1 MDAQFQ
7 TSFQRMEQAL
17 QRLTDAI
24 AAYNPSTKAADE
36 LVAAD
41 GALSANLKQLVHHQR
56 NHLRIQELKRIT
68 DKNDEKL
75 KNHIRLLAELRKEIA
90 AIPSTER
97 TTSTRQASVDELL
110 SYAKFLSPTTVPPTL
125 RRKQDVMVKTD
136 PTDALHVTNGMA
148 TPPAGAQEAD
158 AAAKVDNTEVKDEQ
172 DEAPAN
178 PYIAWEPWPSQGA
191 VLSGALADIQR
202 MVEAGQDPASILT
215 PAEQQE
221 RERLRAEEKEREE
234 REELERLREKRE
246 RGQFDTY
253 DSRFAN
259 AGVFNPDD

>member
-1 MDAQFQ
+1 MDAQFH

-17 QRLTDAI
+17 QRLTDTI
-24 AAYNPSTKAADE
+24 AAYSPSTTAADE

-41 GALSANLKQLVHHQR
+41 DALSANLKQLVHHQR

-68 DKNDEKL
+68 ENNDEKL
-75 KNHIRLLAELRKEIA
+75 KNYIRSLAELRKEIT

-97 TTSTRQASVDELL
+97 TISTRQASVDELL
-110 SYAKFLSPTTVPPTL
+110 SYANFLSPTTVPPTL
-125 RRKQDVMVKTD
+125 RRKPDVQTE
-136 PTDALHVTNGMA
+136 PRGAPHVTNGMA
-148 TPPAGAQEAD
+148 TPPAGAQGAD
-158 AAAKVDNTEVKDEQ
+158 SAAKAGNTEVKDEP

-178 PYIAWEPWPSQGA
+178 SYIAWEPWPSQGA
-191 VLSGALADIQR
+191 ILSGALADIQR
-202 MVEAGQDPASILT
+202 LVEAGQDPASILT
-215 PAEQQE
+215 PAEQAEQD
-221 RERLRAEEKEREE
+221 RLRAEEKEREE
-234 REELERLREKRE
+234 KEELERLREKRE